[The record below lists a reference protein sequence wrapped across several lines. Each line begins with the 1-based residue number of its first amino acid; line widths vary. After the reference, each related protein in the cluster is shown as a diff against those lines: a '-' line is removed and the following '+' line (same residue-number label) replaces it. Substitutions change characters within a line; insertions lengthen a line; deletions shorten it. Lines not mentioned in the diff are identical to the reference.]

1 MGIATDLILLVV
13 TAFFSGVVMQRL
25 GQPLVLGYI
34 LTGIAFSPYTG
45 GFALTSVNE
54 IELLAEIGVALL
66 LFALGLEF
74 SLKDLKPVKKI
85 ALIGTP
91 IQIMLT
97 IGMGYGIGKLMGLD
111 AVSYTHLTLPTICS
125 V

>member
-13 TAFFSGVVMQRL
+13 TAFFSGVVMQKL

-45 GFALTSVNE
+45 GFA
-54 IELLAEIGVALL
+54 
-66 LFALGLEF
+66 
-74 SLKDLKPVKKI
+74 P
-85 ALIGTP
+85 
-91 IQIMLT
+91 
-97 IGMGYGIGKLMGLD
+97 
-111 AVSYTHLTLPTICS
+111 VSYTHLTLPTTPY